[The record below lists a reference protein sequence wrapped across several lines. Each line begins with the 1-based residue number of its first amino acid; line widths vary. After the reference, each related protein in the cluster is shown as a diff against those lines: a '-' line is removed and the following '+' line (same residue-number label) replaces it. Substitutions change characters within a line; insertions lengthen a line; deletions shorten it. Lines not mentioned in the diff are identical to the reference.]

1 MNAPE
6 ALNEQTV
13 KEYIKQTPV
22 FEEVFKG
29 QEDWTVQP
37 IAEGNVNLLIRVSSK
52 SDPIHQSVIVKQALP
67 FAWRYP
73 DFKMP
78 VDRSR
83 IEYELL
89 RIEGRYCPDQVPKI
103 YYYDGERHILVIED
117 LNQHLVMREGL
128 MKQIRYPNVAKHL
141 GIFMARTLFYTSDL
155 YLSSGDKKAMVPQ
168 FINPVLCKVQE
179 DLVFTEPYMDH
190 PNNRWSKL
198 LEPQVRQIHND
209 DELRSEIFLLKERYM
224 THAQALIHNDLHTG
238 SIMLNEQETKV
249 VDPEF
254 AFFGP
259 IAHDVGSYLGNLA
272 LSYAAQEY
280 HAKDE
285 QTRKEY
291 RVWLAD
297 LVKET
302 WQIFETE
309 FLTLW
314 ENEGNGDWP
323 SPLFRKK
330 YMHELLQETLGFGA
344 AEMLRRLIG
353 MAHVHDFWTIEDPEM
368 RAISE
373 SIGINIAVSWLKN
386 RHRATSIQDAVDL
399 MTSAKSSYPF

>member
-1 MNAPE
+1 ME
-6 ALNEQTV
+6 SYDALNEKNV
-13 KEYIKQTPV
+13 IEYIQQTFLYREIFNFAPNLRS
-22 FEEVFKG
+22 
-29 QEDWTVQP
+29 VQ
-37 IAEGNVNLLIRVSSK
+37 ISEGNVNLLFRVYCEDAPAEK
-52 SDPIHQSVIVKQALP
+52 SVIVKQALP
-67 FAWRYP
+67 YAWRYP

-83 IEYELL
+83 IEVELL
-89 RIEGRYCPDQVPKI
+89 RIEGRYCPDQVPRI
-103 YYYDGERHILVIED
+103 YHYDEERHILIIED

-141 GIFMARTLFYTSDL
+141 GVFMARTLFYTSDL
-155 YLSSGDKKAMVPQ
+155 YLNSGEKKAMVPQ

-198 LEPQVRQIHND
+198 LEPQVHQIHND
-209 DELRSEIFLLKERYM
+209 DELRSEIFTLKERYM

-272 LSYAAQEY
+272 LAYAAQEY
-280 HAKDE
+280 HAKDKE
-285 QTRKEY
+285 TRSDY
-291 RVWLAD
+291 RRWLAN

-302 WQIFETE
+302 WNIFEIE

-330 YMHELLQETLGFGA
+330 YMRELLHETLGFGA

-353 MAHVHDFWTIEDPEM
+353 MAHVHDFWTIENPEM

-386 RHRATSIQDAVDL
+386 RHGATTIQDAVDL
-399 MTSAKSSYPF
+399 MVTAKSSYPF